1 LGVLTIPDQPT
12 LISGQVLRFREA
24 AGATAR
30 PGQIELH
37 IIQPGWGSSGY
48 YGEAKLRKACEVG
61 VYPKGMLMHMDHPT
75 AKQEKDN
82 PARSTET
89 LAAVLAEAG
98 HYETDGWDKTP
109 ENPTGAGVYSV
120 ADVRPHR
127 REDLKWLSGKIGVS
141 HYVDGIAEDGEAPDG
156 KTGRII
162 TELRA
167 SPFNSVD
174 FVTIPGAGGHSRSIA
189 EVLKESQETNQRKK
203 MADNQE
209 SLTLSEVRTKHPE
222 IITEL
227 KEQLVKELKIESITE
242 SQKIKLTEAET
253 RIKTLEAEVDDMAQ
267 LAAKCEAAGYIKAE
281 VDKAEIPPS
290 VGESLRKSLLTRIK
304 LGEDH
309 KIDTVGFGLIVA
321 EAIKEKKAEVA
332 AILKESGRSGIHDN
346 GGSFTAGTEA
356 EVKKAREDLRDSYVA
371 SGMNIEQAKRL
382 AGIEA

>member
-1 LGVLTIPDQPT
+1 MAIPDHLT
-12 LISGQVLRFREA
+12 LTGDVMKFREA
-24 AGATAR
+24 AGASAKPGLIEVHIIR
-30 PGQIELH
+30 PGR
-37 IIQPGWGSSGY
+37 GSSGY
-48 YGEAKLRKACEVG
+48 YTPEVLKKACEAG
-61 VYPKGMLMHMDHPT
+61 VYPAGMHMHMDHPT
-75 AKQEKDN
+75 AKQEEDQ
-82 PARSTET
+82 PARTVGT
-89 LAAVLAEAG
+89 IAAVLAENAVYRDEG
-98 HYETDGWDKTP
+98 DPAAWDGP
-109 ENPTGAGVYSV
+109 GPYAN
-120 ADVRPHR
+120 ADVRPDR
-127 REDLKWLSGKIGVS
+127 REDLAWLSGKIGVS
-141 HYVDGIAEDGEAPDG
+141 HYVSGTHEETTCPDG
-156 KTGRII
+156 KKGRLIK
-162 TELRA
+162 ELIP

-222 IITEL
+222 IIAEL
-227 KEQLVKELKIESITE
+227 KEQLMKELKIESITE
-242 SQKIKLTEAET
+242 SQKIKLTEAEA

-281 VDKAEIPPS
+281 VDKAELPPS

-356 EVKKAREDLRDSYVA
+356 EVRKAREDLRDSYIA
-371 SGMNIEQAKRL
+371 SGMSKEQACRL